1 MKIKKY
7 LVAALAAAFTFSA
20 QADEGM
26 WLLQLMKQQNSI
38 DMMKKQGLKL
48 EADDL
53 YNPNGVSLKDAVGI
67 FGGGCTGEIISPEGL
82 ILTNHH
88 CGYASI
94 QQHSSVEH
102 DYLTDGFW
110 AKSRAEELPTPGLKF
125 RFVHRIVDI
134 TDLVNAKVKA
144 GEVNEYEAMTN
155 TFLGKL
161 AKEELEKSDLKG
173 KPGIEVRALPFYA
186 GNKYYLFYYKVY
198 SDVRMVAA
206 PPSSVGKFG
215 GETDN
220 WMWPRHTGDFS
231 MFRIYADK
239 NGEPAEYS
247 ADNVPLKT
255 PKYLSISLKGLDEG
269 DYAMIMGF
277 PGSTNRY
284 LTQSEVRQRMTAI
297 NQAMID
303 MRTVYLDVL
312 KKYMRQSDKTRIQYA
327 NKFAGSSNYWKNSIG
342 MNKAIVDNNVLE
354 TKAEQEKRF
363 AAFAQGK
370 PEYEGVVEKIDAI
383 VEKMTPALRRAEYL
397 YEALNG
403 AIEFGCPPALMDKI
417 KEAIESKNDSLL
429 QSAKKQLESVY
440 EGIYNKDYDQQVD
453 RAVAKAILPAL
464 AKALTPEE
472 LPAFYQTIEKEY
484 KGDYDAYVDDLFDT
498 SIMGSRANFD
508 KFLKKP
514 SVKAIE
520 RDLATEYSRTKL
532 EAIKAAATEYSQ
544 TSQELGLLHK
554 AYIRGLGEMKQPVP
568 AYPDAN
574 FTIRLTY
581 GNVKSYNPKDGV
593 HYKYFTTTDGILEK
607 ERTLCHGRRHH
618 ARLLPDDERHHRRQ
632 LRLARHRR
640 RRTPHRL
647 CLRRQLGI
655 AERRHQLRQQPAAL
669 HRTRHPLRALHPRK
683 AGRLQPPHQRD
694 DHRGVIPRTD
704 NIFYQHPEVS
714 EANYLPLPTKGG
726 AFDHQRWR
734 LWLPKVAPLSPPLP
748 QSLLTRFRT
757 LPIL

>member
-1 MKIKKY
+1 MNVKKY
-7 LVAALAAAFTFSA
+7 LVAAFAALTAWSA

-110 AKSRAEELPTPGLKF
+110 AMSRAEELPTPGLKF

-134 TDLVNAKVKA
+134 TDLVNSKVKS
-144 GEVNEYEAMTN
+144 GEVDEYTAMTSP
-155 TFLGKL
+155 FLRNL
-161 AKEELEKSDLKG
+161 AQEELAKSDLNG
-173 KPGIEVRALPFYA
+173 KPGIVAQALPFYA
-186 GNKYYLFYYKVY
+186 GNKYYLIYYKVY

-231 MFRIYADK
+231 IFRIYADK

-247 ADNVPLKT
+247 AENVPLKT
-255 PKYLSISLKGLDEG
+255 PKFLPISIKGLNEG

-277 PGSTNRY
+277 PGSTERY
-284 LTQSEVRQRMTAI
+284 LTQSEVRQMMTAQ

-312 KKYMRQSDKTRIQYA
+312 KKYMRKDDRIRIQYA

-342 MNKAIVDNNVLE
+342 MNKAIVDNDVLG
-354 TKAEQEKRF
+354 TKAEQEKKF

-383 VEKMTPALRRAEYL
+383 VEKATPILRRFMYL
-397 YEALNG
+397 NEGLRT
-403 AIEFGCPPALMDKI
+403 IEFGCPPAVMDKI
-417 KEAIESKNDSLL
+417 KEALETKNDSLL
-429 QSAKKQLESVY
+429 EVGKKQLEAAY
-440 EGIYNKDYDQQVD
+440 ENIHNKDYSPMVD
-453 RAVAKAILPAL
+453 EAVAIAVLPAL
-464 AKALTPEE
+464 AQKLKPEE
-472 LPAFYQTIEKEY
+472 LPDCYRLIVGEY
-484 KGDYDAYVDDLFDT
+484 KGRFVQEMFNN
-498 SIMGSRANFD
+498 SILSSRENLD
-508 KFLKKP
+508 RFLKKP
-514 SVKAIE
+514 TVKAIE
-520 RDLATEYSRTKL
+520 KDLATIYSRSKL
-532 EAIKAAATEYSQ
+532 AKLQETAQELAQATEG
-544 TSQELGLLHK
+544 LDLLHK
-554 AYIRGLGEMKQPVP
+554 AYIRGLNEMKLPTP
-568 AYPDAN
+568 SYPDAN

-593 HYKYFTTTDGILEK
+593 HYKYFTTTDGILQK
-607 ERTLCHGRRHH
+607 EDPENPEFVVPAKLKELIQKKDFGRY
-618 ARLLPDDERHHRRQ
+618 AMADGTMPVCFLTTNDITGGNSGSPVIDGE
-632 LRLARHRR
+632 
-640 RRTPHRL
+640 
-647 CLRRQLGI
+647 
-655 AERRHQLRQQPAAL
+655 
-669 HRTRHPLRALHPRK
+669 
-683 AGRLQPPHQRD
+683 GRLI
-694 DHRGVIPRTD
+694 GT
-704 NIFYQHPEVS
+704 
-714 EANYLPLPTKGG
+714 
-726 AFDHQRWR
+726 AFDGNWESLSGDINFDSNLQRCIALDIR
-734 LWLPKVAPLSPPLP
+734 YML
-748 QSLLTRFRT
+748 F
-757 LPIL
+757 ILDKLGGCKHLIDEMTIIE

>member
-7 LVAALAAAFTFSA
+7 LVAAFAAAFTLSA

-26 WLLQLMKQQNSI
+26 WLLQLLKQQNSI

-48 EADDL
+48 DADAI

-110 AKSRAEELPTPGLKF
+110 AMNRSEELPTPGLKF
-125 RFVHRIVDI
+125 RFVHRITDI
-134 TDLVNAKVKA
+134 TDLVESKIKA
-144 GEVNEYEAMTN
+144 GEVTETQAMTRP
-155 TFLGKL
+155 FLNKL

-173 KPGIEVRALPFYA
+173 KPGIEPLALPFYA
-186 GNKYYLFYYKVY
+186 GNKYYLIYYKVY

-255 PKYLSISLKGLDEG
+255 PKHFPISIKGLDEG

-277 PGSTNRY
+277 PGSTERY
-284 LTQSEVRQRMTAI
+284 LTQSEVRQMMDAS

-312 KKYMRQSDKTRIQYA
+312 KKYMAESDKTRIQYA

-342 MNKAIVDNNVLE
+342 MNKAIVDNNVLG
-354 TKAEQEKRF
+354 TKAVQEQKF
-363 AAFAQGK
+363 ADFAQGK
-370 PEYEGVVEKIDAI
+370 PEYEGVVAKIDAI
-383 VEKMTPALRRAEYL
+383 VEQTTPVYRQ
-397 YEALNG
+397 LNYITEG
-403 AIEFGCPPALMDKI
+403 LQRTIEMGCPPAIMDKI
-417 KEAIESKNDSLL
+417 KEAIDTKNDSLMEA
-429 QSAKKQLESVY
+429 SKKQLEDVFSS
-440 EGIYNKDYDQQVD
+440 IYNKDYDKEVD
-453 RAVAKAILPAL
+453 RAVAKAMLPAL
-464 AKALTPEE
+464 AKALTKEE
-472 LPAFYQTIEKEY
+472 LPDFYQTIEKKY
-484 KGDYDAYVDDLFDT
+484 KGDYNAYVDDLFDK
-498 SIMGSRANFD
+498 SIFSSRESLD

-514 SVKAIE
+514 SKKAID
-520 RDLATEYSRTKL
+520 RDPATAYSRSKINKIQ
-532 EAIKAAATEYSQ
+532 EVAKEYAGR
-544 TSQELGLLHK
+544 TGNLDLLHK
-554 AYIRGLGEMKQPVP
+554 AYIRGLNEMKLPVP
-568 AYPDAN
+568 SYPDAN

-581 GNVKSYNPKDGV
+581 GNVKSYDPKDGV
-593 HYKYFTTTDGILEK
+593 HYQYYTTTDGILEK
-607 ERTLCHGRRHH
+607 EDPENPEFVVPAKLKELIQKKDFGRY
-618 ARLLPDDERHHRRQ
+618 AMADGTMPVCFLTTNDITGGNSGSP
-632 LRLARHRR
+632 
-640 RRTPHRL
+640 
-647 CLRRQLGI
+647 
-655 AERRHQLRQQPAAL
+655 
-669 HRTRHPLRALHPRK
+669 
-683 AGRLQPPHQRD
+683 
-694 DHRGVIPRTD
+694 VID
-704 NIFYQHPEVS
+704 GEGNLI
-714 EANYLPLPTKGG
+714 GC
-726 AFDHQRWR
+726 AFDGNWESLSGDINFDNDLQRCIALDIR
-734 LWLPKVAPLSPPLP
+734 YML
-748 QSLLTRFRT
+748 F
-757 LPIL
+757 ILDKLGGCKHLIDEMTIVEN